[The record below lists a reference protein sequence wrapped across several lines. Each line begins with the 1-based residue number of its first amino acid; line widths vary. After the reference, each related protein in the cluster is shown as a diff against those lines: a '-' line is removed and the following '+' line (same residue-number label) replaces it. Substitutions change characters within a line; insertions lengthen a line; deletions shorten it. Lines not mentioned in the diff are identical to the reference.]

1 MIIVSCQRKTKGDMT
16 MNGKVIS
23 VFAGLGKTTV
33 GNKYSNV
40 CDLQSSPY
48 RCDYSMIDKNDYE
61 KKKYDSSRTPNPEWP
76 NNYLNAILE
85 ARKKYAIVLVPS
97 SLDVRELLINN
108 NIDFL
113 FILPSND
120 YDNRKKLLERYK
132 QRGNSNELI
141 KDVQNEKKAKIN
153 KYSNFARK
161 NYFYADLPQGYQ
173 ITQYKYPIVGEGE
186 VLIDLPDG
194 SVKSIGIER
203 MHIEQDA
210 GKSIHDIDPKKS
222 FIDLNRAGVGLMEI
236 VTKPDFRT
244 PEEAGA
250 FLKKLRSILRYLG
263 TCDGNMDEGSMRCD
277 VNVSVRPLGTDEL
290 RTRCEMK
297 NVNSIKFVMQAI
309 ENEAR
314 RHVEVYESGGEIV
327 QETRQFDPATGH
339 TKVMR
344 KKEFAHDYRYFPEP
358 DLAPLILTDDY
369 IQKLKDEIPELP
381 DEKKERFVN
390 KLGLTPYDAIVIC
403 ENKET
408 ADFFEKAADGHDA
421 KKVANWLMGDF
432 FAMLNEKKLEL
443 KDSPVSAENLG
454 RLVELVSKEVIN
466 GKTAKD
472 VFEIMAE
479 TGENPEKI
487 VEEKGLRQVTD
498 TSAIE
503 ALVDEVLANAADNVA
518 AYKNGKQGLFGWFV
532 GQVMKVSRG
541 KANPVLV
548 NELLKKKLQ

>member
-1 MIIVSCQRKTKGDMT
+1 MAEFVIETPKGKWEIVCGLEIHCQIISKSKIYSGASTEFGADANEHVSFVD
-16 MNGKVIS
+16 
-23 VFAGLGKTTV
+23 AGMPGMLPTL
-33 GNKYSNV
+33 NKYCV
-40 CDLQSSPY
+40 HQAVKTGIGL
-48 RCDYSMIDKNDYE
+48 
-61 KKKYDSSRTPNPEWP
+61 
-76 NNYLNAILE
+76 
-85 ARKKYAIVLVPS
+85 
-97 SLDVRELLINN
+97 
-108 NIDFL
+108 
-113 FILPSND
+113 
-120 YDNRKKLLERYK
+120 
-132 QRGNSNELI
+132 
-141 KDVQNEKKAKIN
+141 KAKIN

-173 ITQYKYPIVGEGE
+173 ITQFKYPIVGEGK
-186 VLIDLPDG
+186 VLIDLADG
-194 SVKSIGIER
+194 STREIGIER

-236 VTKPDFRT
+236 VTKPDFRA

-277 VNVSVRPLGTDEL
+277 VNVSVRPYGSNEL

-314 RHVEVYESGGEIV
+314 RHVEVYENGGDIV
-327 QETRQFDPATGH
+327 QETRQFNPVTGQ
-339 TKVMR
+339 TKAMR

-358 DLAPLILTDDY
+358 DLAPLVLSDEY
-369 IQKLKDEIPELP
+369 IQSVRDEIPELP
-381 DEKKERFVN
+381 DEKKERFV
-390 KLGLTPYDAIVIC
+390 KELGLAPYDAIVIC

-408 ADFFEKAADGHDA
+408 ADFFEKAATGHDA

-432 FAMLNEKKLEL
+432 FAMLNEKKIEL

-454 RLVELVSKEVIN
+454 RLVELVSSNVIN

-472 VFEIMAE
+472 VFALMVE

-487 VEEKGLRQVTD
+487 VEEKGLKQVTD
-498 TSAIE
+498 SSEIE
-503 ALVDEVLANAADNVA
+503 KIVDEVIASSPANVA
-518 AYKNGKQGLFGWFV
+518 AYQGGKQGLFGWFV
-532 GQVMKVSRG
+532 GQVMKASRG
-541 KANPVLV
+541 KANPVVV
-548 NELLKKKLQ
+548 NELLKKKLG

>member
-1 MIIVSCQRKTKGDMT
+1 MADFVIETPKGKWEIVCGLEIHCQIISKSKIYSGASTEFGAEVNEHVSFVDAGMPGMLPTLNKYCVHQAVKT
-16 MNGKVIS
+16 
-23 VFAGLGKTTV
+23 GLG
-33 GNKYSNV
+33 
-40 CDLQSSPY
+40 L
-48 RCDYSMIDKNDYE
+48 R
-61 KKKYDSSRTPNPEWP
+61 
-76 NNYLNAILE
+76 
-85 ARKKYAIVLVPS
+85 
-97 SLDVRELLINN
+97 
-108 NIDFL
+108 
-113 FILPSND
+113 
-120 YDNRKKLLERYK
+120 
-132 QRGNSNELI
+132 
-141 KDVQNEKKAKIN
+141 AKIN

-173 ITQYKYPIVGEGE
+173 ITQFKYPIVGEGR
-186 VLIDLPDG
+186 VDIDLPDG
-194 SVKSIGIER
+194 SVKAIGIER

-210 GKSIHDIDPKKS
+210 GKSIHDIDPKKT

-236 VTKPDFRT
+236 VTKPDFSA
-244 PEEAGA
+244 PAEAGA
-250 FLKKLRSILRYLG
+250 FLKKLRSILRYIG

-277 VNVSVRPLGTDEL
+277 VNVSVRPQGTDEL

-314 RHVEVYESGGEIV
+314 RQIEVYENGGVVI
-327 QETRQFDPATGH
+327 QETRHFDPVSGQ

-358 DLAPLILTDDY
+358 DLAPLVLDDEY
-369 IQKLKDEIPELP
+369 IEKVKRELPELP
-381 DEKKERFVN
+381 DEKKERFVS
-390 KLGLTPYDAIVIC
+390 KLGLTSYDAIVIC

-408 ADFFEKAADGHDA
+408 ADFFEKAAAGHDA

-454 RLVELVSKEVIN
+454 RLVELVSQDVIN

-472 VFEIMAE
+472 VFAIMAE

-487 VEEKGLRQVTD
+487 VEEKGLKQVTD

-503 ALVDEVLANAADNVA
+503 AVIDEVLAANPDNAA
-518 AYKNGKQGLFGWFV
+518 AYRNGKQGLFGWFV
-532 GQVMKVSRG
+532 GQVMKASKG
-541 KANPVLV
+541 KANPGLV
-548 NELLKKKLQ
+548 NELLKKKLG

>member
-1 MIIVSCQRKTKGDMT
+1 MSEFVIETAKGKWEVICGLEIHCQIISKSKIYSGASTEFGADPNEHVSFVDAGMPGMLPTLNKECVHQAVKTG
-16 MNGKVIS
+16 I
-23 VFAGLGKTTV
+23 GL
-33 GNKYSNV
+33 
-40 CDLQSSPY
+40 
-48 RCDYSMIDKNDYE
+48 R
-61 KKKYDSSRTPNPEWP
+61 
-76 NNYLNAILE
+76 
-85 ARKKYAIVLVPS
+85 
-97 SLDVRELLINN
+97 
-108 NIDFL
+108 
-113 FILPSND
+113 
-120 YDNRKKLLERYK
+120 
-132 QRGNSNELI
+132 
-141 KDVQNEKKAKIN
+141 AKIN
-153 KYSNFARK
+153 KYSNFSRK

-173 ITQYKYPIVGEGE
+173 ITQFKYPIVGEGE

-236 VTKPDFRT
+236 VTKPDFRA

-277 VNVSVRPLGTDEL
+277 VNVSVRPYGSDEL

-309 ENEAR
+309 ENEAK
-314 RHVEVYESGGEIV
+314 RHVETYENGGEII
-327 QETRQFDPATGH
+327 QETRQFDPSTGQ

-358 DLAPLILTDDY
+358 DLAPLVLSDDY
-369 IQKLKDEIPELP
+369 LEAVRKEIPELP
-381 DEKKERFVN
+381 DDKKERFVN

-403 ENKET
+403 ENKEV
-408 ADFFEKAADGHDA
+408 ADFFEKAAAGHDA

-432 FAMLNEKKLEL
+432 FAMLNEKKLDL

-466 GKTAKD
+466 GKTAKE
-472 VFEIMAE
+472 VFALMAE
-479 TGENPEKI
+479 SGDNPEKI
-487 VEEKGLRQVTD
+487 VEEKGLVQVTD
-498 TSAIE
+498 SSAIE
-503 ALVDEVLANAADNVA
+503 AVIDEVLASAPDNVT

-532 GQVMKVSRG
+532 GQVMKASKG
-541 KANPVLV
+541 KANPGIV
-548 NELLKKKLQ
+548 NKLLKEKLG